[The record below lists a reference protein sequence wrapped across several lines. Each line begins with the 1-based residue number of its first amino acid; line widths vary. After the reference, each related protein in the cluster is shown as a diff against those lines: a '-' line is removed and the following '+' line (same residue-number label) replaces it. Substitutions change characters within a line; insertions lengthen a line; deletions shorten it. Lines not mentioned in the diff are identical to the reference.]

1 MDGAG
6 MGADGA
12 VGHAWRGCVDPRRRL
27 APGRSGAA
35 RGGAAMVIDSR
46 RYHRRANPERL
57 RHFGKNESS
66 TSIQSP
72 YGGLP
77 MRIAGQLGRQQV
89 SPLLLGLGLGTGRQA
104 QRLQRQI
111 ESGQARGPMASAI
124 RQIQQFA
131 PGVIGGATDIG
142 RQVSEQGGQAVNQMQ
157 AALTAAQQQ
166 MPEWQQATRQGLT
179 AAQQGLTGAQDL
191 YAQMQAQYPGL
202 QQAGQQGMQA
212 AQSALGLAQEAARG
226 PALTGAQ
233 AAMQRAQDL
242 LTGGA
247 AQGGAEQAVQLAQR
261 YAQQAASPIANEDL
275 YQMAARRALAQVRPG
290 LAARGLE
297 AGGAGAQAESDVSRD
312 LAYQFAQNQAAQRQA
327 TLQGLTGAASGLGNI
342 QSQAQ
347 QNVGAAASGLGNLQ
361 QQGLQGLEGA
371 STGVQQAAQNQA
383 ALGQSMLPYLQALQA
398 GGQNIQGAAQ
408 QGAQMAMAAPN
419 LAQQQA
425 SAVNQLGQTL
435 MNAYNLPMQTS
446 GNLLNLLTAGLSPG
460 IQMTQATAPVTANSS
475 KGFQAL

>member
-212 AQSALGLAQEAARG
+212 AQSALQAAQGALGG
-226 PALTGAQ
+226 PATQGAQ
-233 AAMQRAQDL
+233 AQLARAQEL
-242 LTGGA
+242 LRGGA
-247 AQGGAEQAVQLAQR
+247 AEAGGQEALTLAQR

-327 TLQGLTGAASGLGNI
+327 TLQGLTGAATGLGNI

-347 QNVGAAASGLGNLQ
+347 QNVGAAAGSLGNLQ

-371 STGVQQAAQNQA
+371 STNVQQAAQNQA
-383 ALGQSMLPYLQALQA
+383 ALGQTMLPYLQAIQQGGGQLGQAAQA
-398 GGQNIQGAAQ
+398 GAGLLMTG
-408 QGAQMAMAAPN
+408 PE
-419 LAQQQA
+419 LAQQQFNA
-425 SAVNQLGQTL
+425 MNQYGQAL
-435 MNAYNLPMQTS
+435 MQQYNLPMQTA
-446 GNLLNLLTAGLSPG
+446 GNLTNLLTAGMSPG
-460 IQMTQATAPVTANSS
+460 LQMLQATSPQVASSS
-475 KGFQAL
+475 KGYNIL